1 MNDNWNT
8 DNQDNNY
15 YRTDNEQRDYS
26 NNEPRSKSRNV
37 FVSYKQDNRS
47 AHPGNEAYYNP
58 PNSTETVYVH
68 NKRPKTKRKYKAL
81 KIIIPIFIIL
91 AIIGFITSAFEEY
104 DEITKSTVHRQAL
117 AEGLVNKTGYLSDE
131 TGWLSDKS
139 DTLDGLRE
147 FYKKT
152 GVQPYLYVTDS
163 INEYEVPTAEELDV
177 FTSALYD
184 ELFTDEAHML
194 FVFCYHD
201 QSYSACCLRGTQ
213 AETVIDDQAANI
225 LLDYVDHYYYKD
237 TLDSSFRYVF
247 TKAAGRI
254 MTVTKPPFA
263 TAIIVI
269 VVALAL
275 GLLYWWWQHNKKKK
289 AKEEQLM
296 EDILDTPLE
305 KFGDLEVEEL
315 ADKYEDT
322 DESL

>member
-15 YRTDNEQRDYS
+15 YRTDSDQKDYS
-26 NNEPRSKSRNV
+26 DKEPRSKGRNV
-37 FVSYKQDNRS
+37 FVSYKQNNRNTHS
-47 AHPGNEAYYNP
+47 DKEVFYGSPQQP
-58 PNSTETVYVH
+58 RTVYEA
-68 NKRPKTKRKYKAL
+68 NSRPKPKRKYKAL

-91 AIIGFITSAFEEY
+91 AIIGFISNAFEEY
-104 DEITKSTVHRQAL
+104 EEITKSTVHRQAL
-117 AEGLVNKTGYLSDE
+117 AEGLVDKTGYLSDE

-139 DTLDGLRE
+139 DTLEGLRE

-152 GVQPYLYVTDS
+152 GVQPYLYVTDN
-163 INEYEVPTAEELDV
+163 INDFESPTIDDLEFYAN
-177 FTSALYD
+177 TLYD
-184 ELFTDEAHML
+184 ELFTDEAHL
-194 FVFCYHD
+194 LLVFYYD
-201 QSYSACCLRGTQ
+201 QEYMACCLRGTQ

-263 TAIIVI
+263 MAIIVI
-269 VVALAL
+269 VVAVAL